1 MGPHVRLSSN
11 LQLTV
16 DDIIENLKL
25 FFRNYHVEKLLLKPI
40 WSLHDLIFCLT

>member
-25 FFRNYHVEKLLLKPI
+25 SFRNYHVKN
-40 WSLHDLIFCLT
+40 FY